1 MSATSP
7 PPRPPGTVMPNHEP
21 GQPAPQRGPDAPSA
35 AGEEDP
41 GAALDDLTGPDE
53 PAPGVT
59 PIDPAEVERKR
70 QASNP

>member
-1 MSATSP
+1 MSANAP
-7 PPRPPGTVMPNHEP
+7 PPLPPGTVMPTHEP
-21 GQPAPQRGPDAPSA
+21 MQPAPQHGPDAPSA

-41 GAALDDLTGPDE
+41 GAALDDPAGPDE